1 MFFYPYNLYNKYNMA
16 TQGKE
21 YNIKWK
27 LTPDNKLQLTGNG
40 TDWIPYNNNKQQM
53 LPQLRDQL
61 GIPVPVPGPAPGPV
75 PVPVPGPAAGAG
87 TGNQKMLGGK
97 SKRNRKVKN
106 RHTRKN
112 RK

>member
-61 GIPVPVPGPAPGPV
+61 DIPVPEPGPG
-75 PVPVPGPAAGAG
+75 PGPAAGTG
-87 TGNQKMLGGK
+87 TGTQKMLGGK